1 MARLAALS
9 RISPRTSAT
18 SLESILFPFGNSVD
32 LLCSVAILMGV
43 SVCCCG
49 QTRVVSLISSCCGR
63 KRWTRRI
70 YQPPELVELGDAREV
85 TLGAADDDTADMNT
99 AKYY

>member
-1 MARLAALS
+1 MLRGY
-9 RISPRTSAT
+9 PH
-18 SLESILFPFGNSVD
+18 G
-32 LLCSVAILMGV
+32 C
-43 SVCCCG
+43 
-49 QTRVVSLISSCCGR
+49 VSLLLRTDTCRIPDFFLLR
-63 KRWTRRI
+63 KEKMDEEI

>member
-1 MARLAALS
+1 MD
-9 RISPRTSAT
+9 
-18 SLESILFPFGNSVD
+18 EE
-32 LLCSVAILMGV
+32 
-43 SVCCCG
+43 
-49 QTRVVSLISSCCGR
+49 
-63 KRWTRRI
+63 I